1 MAQNRFEAV
10 SDDLDLQPCQ
20 RSVALKK
27 GSIKNYGGLCA
38 MPEIR
43 AAVDGL
49 YRAIDHALLTAR
61 REPPRRDPKTAPSA
75 SRLMR
80 TIESEVIPR
89 LLLIHGVSP
98 SEPRARSGVTS
109 ADVELLTSHLLARSD
124 DFVDSFVAE
133 IEARG
138 IDLQTLLL
146 DLLAPSARLL
156 GVMWEEDLCDF
167 TDVTIAL
174 ARLQRLLRSLT
185 ARSELSE
192 EWMPTGPTVL
202 LAVTPGEQ
210 HTFGLSLVSEF
221 FRRAGWS
228 VFDEIPE
235 SEDEIVRRV
244 REQSFAV
251 VGFSL
256 SGEVLRDRLASV
268 IRSVRIFSR
277 NRKVGVIVGG
287 AVFQD
292 HPEWVNLVGADAS
305 ASDGLEAVVQSQS
318 LSHLLKG

>member
-1 MAQNRFEAV
+1 
-10 SDDLDLQPCQ
+10 
-20 RSVALKK
+20 
-27 GSIKNYGGLCA
+27 
-38 MPEIR
+38 
-43 AAVDGL
+43 
-49 YRAIDHALLTAR
+49 
-61 REPPRRDPKTAPSA
+61 
-75 SRLMR
+75 MR

-98 SEPRARSGVTS
+98 AEPRSRSGVTA
-109 ADVELLTSHLLARSD
+109 ADVELLASHLLARSD
-124 DFVDSFVAE
+124 NFVDAFVLE

-138 IDLQTLLL
+138 VDLETLLL

-174 ARLQRLLRSLT
+174 ARLQRLLRTVSGRFEMT
-185 ARSELSE
+185 E
-192 EWMPTGPTVL
+192 EWNPSGPTVL

-210 HTFGLSLVSEF
+210 HTFGLTLVSEF

-235 SEDEIVRRV
+235 TETEVVQRV
-244 REQSFAV
+244 RQQWFSV

-256 SGEVLRDRLASV
+256 SGELLRDRLASV
-268 IRSVRIFSR
+268 IKSVRMSSR

-287 AVFQD
+287 AMFQE
-292 HPEWVNLVGADAS
+292 HPEWVSLVGADAS
-305 ASDGLEAVVQSQS
+305 ANDGLEAVVQSQS
-318 LSHLLKG
+318 LSRLKGE

>member
-1 MAQNRFEAV
+1 
-10 SDDLDLQPCQ
+10 
-20 RSVALKK
+20 
-27 GSIKNYGGLCA
+27 

-49 YRAIDHALLTAR
+49 YRAIDHALLTAN
-61 REPPRRDPKTAPSA
+61 RELPRRDPRAPPAA

-98 SEPRARSGVTS
+98 SEPRTRSGVTA
-109 ADVELLTSHLLARSD
+109 ADVELLASHLLARSD
-124 DFVDSFVAE
+124 DFVDEFVIE

-138 IDLQTLLL
+138 IDLETLLL

-156 GVMWEEDLCDF
+156 GVMWEQDLCDF
-167 TDVTIAL
+167 TEVTIAL
-174 ARLQRLLRSLT
+174 SRLQRVLRKMSVRFES
-185 ARSELSE
+185 AD
-192 EWMPTGPTVL
+192 EWTPAGPAIM

-228 VFDEIPE
+228 VFDELPE
-235 SEDEIVRRV
+235 TEDEVVRRV
-244 REQSFAV
+244 RQQSFSV

-256 SGEVLRDRLASV
+256 SGELFRDRLASV
-268 IRSVRIFSR
+268 IKNVRKFSL
-277 NRKVGVIVGG
+277 NKKVGVIVGG
-287 AVFQD
+287 AAFEE
-292 HPEWVNLVGADAS
+292 HPEWVSLVGADAS
-305 ASDGLEAVVQSQS
+305 ANDGLEAVVQSQS
-318 LSHLLKG
+318 LSRLLKG

>member
-1 MAQNRFEAV
+1 
-10 SDDLDLQPCQ
+10 
-20 RSVALKK
+20 
-27 GSIKNYGGLCA
+27 

-49 YRAIDHALLTAR
+49 YRAIDHALLTAS
-61 REPPRRDPKTAPSA
+61 REPPKRDRSPPSA
-75 SRLMR
+75 GRLMR

-98 SEPRARSGVTS
+98 AEPRSRSGVTA
-109 ADVELLTSHLLARSD
+109 ADVELLASHLLARSD
-124 DFVDSFVAE
+124 NFVDAFVLE

-138 IDLQTLLL
+138 VDLETLLL

-174 ARLQRLLRSLT
+174 ARLQRLLRTVSGRFEMT
-185 ARSELSE
+185 E
-192 EWMPTGPTVL
+192 EWNPSGPTVL

-210 HTFGLSLVSEF
+210 HTFGLTLVSEF

-235 SEDEIVRRV
+235 TETEVVQRV
-244 REQSFAV
+244 RQQWFSV

-256 SGEVLRDRLASV
+256 SGELLRDRLASV
-268 IRSVRIFSR
+268 IKSVRMSSR

-287 AVFQD
+287 AMFQE
-292 HPEWVNLVGADAS
+292 HPEWVSLVGADAS
-305 ASDGLEAVVQSQS
+305 ANDGLEAVVQSQS
-318 LSHLLKG
+318 LSRLKGE

>member
-1 MAQNRFEAV
+1 
-10 SDDLDLQPCQ
+10 
-20 RSVALKK
+20 
-27 GSIKNYGGLCA
+27 

-49 YRAIDHALLTAR
+49 YRAIDHALLTVN
-61 REPPRRDPKTAPSA
+61 REAPRRDPRAPPSA

-98 SEPRARSGVTS
+98 SEPRARSGVKP
-109 ADVELLTSHLLARSD
+109 ADVELLASHLLDRSD
-124 DFVDSFVAE
+124 DFVDGFVAE
-133 IEARG
+133 IESRG
-138 IDLQTLLL
+138 IDLETLLL
-146 DLLAPSARLL
+146 DLLAPTARLL

-174 ARLQRLLRSLT
+174 SRLQRLLRSLT
-185 ARSELSE
+185 ARSDLSE
-192 EWMPTGPTVL
+192 EWVPTGPSVL
-202 LAVTPGEQ
+202 LSVTPGEQ

-228 VFDEIPE
+228 VYDEIPE
-235 SEDEIVRRV
+235 SEEEIVQRV
-244 REQSFAV
+244 RAQSFEV

-268 IRSVRIFSR
+268 IKSVRMFSR

-287 AVFQD
+287 AVFQE
-292 HPEWVNLVGADAS
+292 HPDWVNLVGADAS
-305 ASDGLEAVVQSQS
+305 ANDGLEAVVQSQS
-318 LSHLLKG
+318 LSRLLKG

>member
-1 MAQNRFEAV
+1 
-10 SDDLDLQPCQ
+10 
-20 RSVALKK
+20 
-27 GSIKNYGGLCA
+27 

-49 YRAIDHALLTAR
+49 YRAIDHALLTAS
-61 REPPRRDPKTAPSA
+61 REIPRRDPRAPPSG

-98 SEPRARSGVTS
+98 SEPRARSGVTVT
-109 ADVELLTSHLLARSD
+109 DVELLASHLLARSD
-124 DFVDSFVAE
+124 DYIDGFVAE

-138 IDLQTLLL
+138 IDLETLLL
-146 DLLAPSARLL
+146 DLLAPTARLL
-156 GVMWEEDLCDF
+156 GVMWEQDLCDF

-174 ARLQRLLRSLT
+174 ARLQRLLRSL
-185 ARSELSE
+185 AANAELTE
-192 EWMPTGPTVL
+192 EWTPAGPSVL
-202 LAVTPGEQ
+202 LSVTPGEQ
-210 HTFGLSLVSEF
+210 HTFGLSLVGEF
-221 FRRAGWS
+221 FRRSGWT
-228 VFDEIPE
+228 VFDELPE
-235 SEDEIVRRV
+235 SEEEIIQRV
-244 REQSFAV
+244 SRQSFAV

-268 IRSVRIFSR
+268 IKRVRMFSR

-287 AVFQD
+287 PVFQD
-292 HPEWVNLVGADAS
+292 HPDWVALVGADAS

-318 LSHLLKG
+318 LSQLLKE

>member
-1 MAQNRFEAV
+1 
-10 SDDLDLQPCQ
+10 
-20 RSVALKK
+20 
-27 GSIKNYGGLCA
+27 

-49 YRAIDHALLTAR
+49 YRAIDHALLTAN
-61 REPPRRDPKTAPSA
+61 RELPRRDPRAPPAA

-98 SEPRARSGVTS
+98 SEPRARSGVTVT
-109 ADVELLTSHLLARSD
+109 DVELLASHLLARSD
-124 DFVDSFVAE
+124 DYIDGFVSEVE
-133 IEARG
+133 TRG
-138 IDLQTLLL
+138 IDLETLLL
-146 DLLAPSARLL
+146 DLLAPTARLL
-156 GVMWEEDLCDF
+156 GIMWEQDLCDF

-174 ARLQRLLRSLT
+174 SRLQRLLRSLS
-185 ARSELSE
+185 ANAELSE
-192 EWMPTGPTVL
+192 EWVPAGPSIL
-202 LAVTPGEQ
+202 LSVTPGEQ

-228 VFDEIPE
+228 VFEEVPE
-235 SEDEIVRRV
+235 TEQDIVQRV
-244 REQSFAV
+244 REQSFSM

-256 SGEVLRDRLASV
+256 SGEVLRDRLSSV
-268 IRSVRIFSR
+268 INSVRMFSC

-287 AVFQD
+287 PVFQE
-292 HPEWVNLVGADAS
+292 HPDWVALVGADAS

-318 LSHLLKG
+318 LSNLLKR